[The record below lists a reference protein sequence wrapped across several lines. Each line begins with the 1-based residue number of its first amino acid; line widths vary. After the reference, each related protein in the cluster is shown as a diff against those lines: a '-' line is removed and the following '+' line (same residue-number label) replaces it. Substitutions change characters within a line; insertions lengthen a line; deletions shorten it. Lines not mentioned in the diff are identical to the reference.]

1 MTKRKKTRR
10 SKRRSSKRRSSKR
23 RKRGGGPR
31 AIEVG
36 WLKKENNAIA
46 INILFRNRLIE
57 IADKIILTWAGKG
70 FIPQNTT
77 GPQLREITVLLVDKI
92 IAELGGRS
100 RVYDLRTI
108 ILSQMWRHT
117 GTISPITT
125 ILGNN
130 KRLSQGYLNLARRKF
145 PNRGGGGGGGGGG
158 TGFVMPNPP
167 SEAIQVGDV
176 TIFADGTRVE
186 LPSVEG
192 LSAAAAAVAQPL
204 AILANPS
211 GSGGRRRKRRRRK
224 RTRRRRRKSRRK
236 NRRKRSTRQY

>member
-10 SKRRSSKRRSSKR
+10 SKRRSSKR

-145 PNRGGGGGGGGGG
+145 PNRGGGGGGGGG

-176 TIFADGTRVE
+176 TIFADGTRME

-192 LSAAAAAVAQPL
+192 LSAAAAVAQPL

-236 NRRKRSTRQY
+236 RSTRQY

>member
-10 SKRRSSKRRSSKR
+10 SKRRSSKR

-145 PNRGGGGGGGGGG
+145 PNRGGGGGGGGG

-176 TIFADGTRVE
+176 TIFADGTRME

-192 LSAAAAAVAQPL
+192 LSAAAAAAVAQPL

-236 NRRKRSTRQY
+236 RSTRQY

>member
-10 SKRRSSKRRSSKR
+10 SKRRSSKR

-31 AIEVG
+31 AIEAG

-46 INILFRNRLIE
+46 INIRFRNRLIE
-57 IADKIILTWAGKG
+57 IADKIILTWGGKG

-92 IAELGGRS
+92 IEELGGRS

-117 GTISPITT
+117 ETISPITT
-125 ILGNN
+125 TLGNN
-130 KRLSQGYLNLARRKF
+130 KRLAQGYLNLAHRKF
-145 PNRGGGGGGGGGG
+145 PSGGGGGGGGGGG
-158 TGFVMPNPP
+158 TGLFMPDAP
-167 SEAIQVGDV
+167 SEAIQVGDI
-176 TIFADGTRVE
+176 TIFTDGTRME
-186 LPSVEG
+186 LPSVEV
-192 LSAAAAAVAQPL
+192 LTAAAEEGQAVAQPL

-224 RTRRRRRKSRRK
+224 RTRRRRRKR
-236 NRRKRSTRQY
+236 RRKRPTRRY